1 MDLSKYIGE
10 TTTCD
15 KKLKLEE
22 KKPKSWL
29 KSVSA
34 FANTKGGVLIF
45 GVSDD
50 GVLVGLDNY
59 QKDSEIISEIIKTRL
74 DPVPNIELTIFSE
87 DNKNFIVVHIE
98 SGMETPYY
106 VIEGG
111 SRTAYTRIGN
121 ESVPATSSNLKNLI
135 LKGMK
140 QSYDT
145 LITNIP
151 KRDASFTRLMAE
163 YRSRTGKTFEDK
175 DLYSFGLVNKDDIL
189 TNAGA
194 LFADEHLIYQSRVFC
209 TRWNGLD
216 KASGLMEA
224 LDDREFEGGLLYL
237 LDSAINFVKSNT
249 KKMWRK
255 GARYRVE
262 YPEYPE
268 RSVTEAIVNALIHRE
283 YTLMGSE
290 VHIDIYDDRLEIYS
304 PGGMF
309 DGTVVQEQNLY
320 DISSTRRNPVISD
333 LFSRMNLM
341 ERRGSGL
348 RKIIEA
354 YQKEENYADE
364 LKPKFISTHS
374 NFRVVMPNLNYKMIL
389 DKVQNEDQNKGEQN
403 KQNKDFN
410 AIYEDEKEVQ
420 NKGEKINISSR
431 QELIILLLKD
441 KPQITI
447 LEVSKKLKLSK
458 STIERELN
466 YLKKHNLIEYEG
478 SSKKG
483 CWKVL
488 Y

>member
-10 TTTCD
+10 TTTYD

-34 FANTKGGVLIF
+34 FANTKGGCLIF
-45 GVSDD
+45 GLEEDNTV
-50 GVLVGLDNY
+50 VGLEDY
-59 QKDSEIISEIIKTRL
+59 QKDSEVISEIIKTRL
-74 DPVPNIELTIFSE
+74 DPVPNIDLKIFSE
-87 DNKNFIVVHIE
+87 DDKHFIVVHIE

-121 ESVPATSSNLKNLI
+121 ESAPATSSNLKNLV

-151 KRDASFTRLMAE
+151 KRDASFTRLIAE
-163 YRSRTGKTFEDK
+163 YHSRTGKSFEDK

-194 LFADEHLIYQSRVFC
+194 LFADENLIYQSRVFC

-224 LDDREFEGGLLYL
+224 LDDRELEGGLLYL

-268 RSVTEAIVNALIHRE
+268 RSITEAIVNALIHRE
-283 YTLMGSE
+283 YTLMGAE
-290 VHIDIYDDRLEIYS
+290 VHIDIYDDRIEIYS

-348 RKIIEA
+348 RKIVEA
-354 YQKEENYADE
+354 YQNEENYTEDM
-364 LKPKFISTHS
+364 KPKFLSTHS
-374 NFRVVMPNLNYKMIL
+374 NFRVVMYNLNYKKVMI
-389 DKVQNEDQNKGEQN
+389 EAENKNVGKENAHKQGFDINVVKDVVKDVVKENSREERLSKIVDLMKKN
-403 KQNKDFN
+403 K
-410 AIYEDEKEVQ
+410 E
-420 NKGEKINISSR
+420 
-431 QELIILLLKD
+431 
-441 KPQITI
+441 ITI
-447 LEVSKKLKLSK
+447 DILATELSINTRTVQRDIK
-458 STIERELN
+458 MLQDDGIIERVGGRKDG
-466 YLKKHNLIEYEG
+466 YWQILK
-478 SSKKG
+478 
-483 CWKVL
+483 
-488 Y
+488 

>member
-10 TTTCD
+10 TTTYD
-15 KKLKLEE
+15 KKIKLEE

-34 FANTKGGVLIF
+34 FANGKGGALIF

-50 GVLVGLDNY
+50 ERLVGLENY
-59 QKDSEIISEIIKTRL
+59 QYVSDKIREIVKSRV
-74 DPVPNIELTIFSE
+74 DPVPNIDLKIHAEEGKYFV
-87 DNKNFIVVHIE
+87 VVHIE
-98 SGMETPYY
+98 SGNETPYY
-106 VIEGG
+106 VIEGS
-111 SRTAYTRIGN
+111 SRTAYIRIGS
-121 ESVPATSSNLKNLI
+121 ESTPAASSNLKNLV

-140 QSYDT
+140 QSYDSMLT
-145 LITNIP
+145 DIS
-151 KRDASFTRLMAE
+151 KEEASFTRLIAE
-163 YRSRTGKTFEDK
+163 YYSRTGIKFIDK
-175 DLYSFGLVNKDDIL
+175 DLYSFGLVSRDGFL

-194 LFADEHLIYQSRVFC
+194 LFADERLVYQSRVFC

-216 KASGLMEA
+216 KANGLMEA

-237 LDSAINFVKSNT
+237 LDNAISFVKANT
-249 KKMWRK
+249 KKMWKK
-255 GARYRVE
+255 GEKYRIE

-268 RSVTEAIVNALIHRE
+268 RSVSEAIVNALIHRE
-283 YTLMGSE
+283 YITMGAE
-290 VHIDIYDDRLEIYS
+290 VHIDIYDNRLEIYS

-309 DGTVVQEQNLY
+309 DGTVVQNQDPYN
-320 DISSTRRNPVISD
+320 ISSTRRNPVISD

-354 YQKEENYADE
+354 YENEENYTED

-374 NFRVVMPNLNYKMIL
+374 NFRVVLSNLNYNIL
-389 DKVQNEDQNKGEQN
+389 MDEGQNEDRKNNINQELEQFFDDKNEDQNE
-403 KQNKDFN
+403 
-410 AIYEDEKEVQ
+410 Y
-420 NKGEKINISSR
+420 EKINISSR

-441 KPQITI
+441 KPKITI
-447 LEVSKKLKLSK
+447 LEVSEKLKLSK

-466 YLKKHNLIEYEG
+466 YLKKNNLIEYEG

-483 CWKVL
+483 FWKVL